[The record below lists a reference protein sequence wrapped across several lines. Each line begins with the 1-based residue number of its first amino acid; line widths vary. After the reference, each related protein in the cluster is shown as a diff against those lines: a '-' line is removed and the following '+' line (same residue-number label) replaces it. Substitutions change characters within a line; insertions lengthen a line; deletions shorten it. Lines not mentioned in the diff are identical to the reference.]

1 VRALVIGALALSL
14 LGCSHSAP
22 PQVAAPSC
30 PDAAR
35 SACAARSAGKPVR
48 LASFSSHAAPEE
60 RKLALAAKSARP
72 LSDHARVRLA
82 AKAAMSSMRAAR
94 QEATALRIA
103 LPPAAPP
110 ATTVTASRPAADVV
124 KPETR
129 TVQQQMATAAAAQ
142 AVPASPRNADSLIA
156 IVMARPDV
164 KSVSDLAGKSIAID
178 DKYSAS
184 SSTVRKAIVAAGAPE
199 VQLSVGQSTAITRLT
214 NGEVPAAVLALVAP
228 DAADTFPVIA
238 GFRIFHV
245 PLSPRSV
252 TTRP

>member
-48 LASFSSHAAPEE
+48 LASFSSHPAPEE

-82 AKAAMSSMRAAR
+82 AKAAMSSMSAAR

-110 ATTVTASRPAADVV
+110 ATTVAASRPAADVV

-129 TVQQQMATAAAAQ
+129 TVQQQMAVATAAAAQ
-142 AVPASPRNADSLIA
+142 AVPRNADSLIA